1 MTDFV
6 PRPVRLTSVR
16 ESGFADGRHEVS
28 PDSERNETTKPQAF
42 CRVSVSVEQI
52 QDRARVRGE
61 NIMFS
66 SIFFPQTEQS
76 ALFPSPDLE
85 RVSGGRVRGQTN
97 E

>member
-1 MTDFV
+1 MILF

-52 QDRARVRGE
+52 QDRGKHDVASR
-61 NIMFS
+61 
-66 SIFFPQTEQS
+66 FFPQTEK
-76 ALFPSPDLE
+76 SPVLSIQE
-85 RVSGGRVRGQTN
+85 VLKNFEMPAFV
-97 E
+97 